1 MFVKERLF
9 TFLLLGV
16 FAPVVVIHLYAE
28 DDDAAHCGDEV
39 GPEDCEALAKDAK
52 HNTLQHKGDAA
63 NANH

>member
-39 GPEDCEALAKDAK
+39 GPEDGETLTKDA
-52 HNTLQHKGDAA
+52 
-63 NANH
+63 